1 MKAAYLLKLI
11 AQVSLLYCFC
21 LITSYFIRSPV
32 KELCHLLAFY
42 FEKGIELSGGGGGG
56 GTQGSL
62 IREGSAPMSKLLP
75 FYISFGRIGNP
86 YAFQREW

>member
-42 FEKGIELSGGGGGG
+42 FEKGIELSGGGRGRGNSRKSYTG
-56 GTQGSL
+56 RVCPDVQTL
-62 IREGSAPMSKLLP
+62 TIL
-75 FYISFGRIGNP
+75 YIIWQNR
-86 YAFQREW
+86 